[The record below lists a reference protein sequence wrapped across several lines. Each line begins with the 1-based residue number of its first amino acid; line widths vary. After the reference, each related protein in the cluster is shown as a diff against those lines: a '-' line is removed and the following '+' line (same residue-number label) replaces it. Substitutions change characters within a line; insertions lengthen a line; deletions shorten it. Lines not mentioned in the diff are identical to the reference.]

1 MAQQAKAEAGSL
13 APSQFTHTK
22 REKME
27 EEEEE
32 KEVVGR
38 LFGMQI

>member
-1 MAQQAKAEAGSL
+1 
-13 APSQFTHTK
+13 
-22 REKME
+22 ME

-38 LFGMQI
+38 LFGMQIWGIMWDFAAPDFDGWTLTGVHR